1 VGRSS
6 PAGVVPCRNMIMSND
21 ATNFAGNIP
30 ENYDRDLGPVSFAGY
45 AADLA
50 RRLAAGRPLR
60 TLETAAGTGIVTR
73 HSRDLLPASASL
85 LATNLNPPI
94 LEMARMTRRK
104 NWAAESVAFEQ
115 ADVSALPL
123 PDGVFDAVVWQIG
136 VMFFSET
143 RRRRYC
149 RLPNQN
155 DSKIH
160 FPQSAAGD
168 Q

>member
-1 VGRSS
+1 WRG
-6 PAGVVPCRNMIMSND
+6 MIMSND

-30 ENYDRDLGPVSFAGY
+30 EHYDRDLGPVSFVGC

-50 RRLAAGRPLR
+50 HRLSARRPLHA
-60 TLETAAGTGIVTR
+60 LETAAGHRNR
-73 HSRDLLPASASL
+73 HPPFARPSASL

-94 LEMARMTRRK
+94 LEMARMK
-104 NWAAESVAFEQ
+104 CWAAESVAFEQ
-115 ADVSALPL
+115 ADVTALPL
-123 PDGVFDAVVWQIG
+123 PGGVLDAVVYQFG

-143 RRRRYC
+143 RRRRSC

-155 DSKIH
+155 DPKIH